1 MREKLRHPLVVILF
15 TVFVDLLG
23 FGIMIPIIPLLLA
36 NPHSAFYLLPK
47 SFTLQQGYILLG
59 FLSAVF
65 PIGQFIATPIL
76 GQLSDKFGRKN
87 LLAFSLFG
95 TCISYLIFALGIYT
109 RSLPLLFFSRFFDGL
124 TGGNISVAMASIA
137 DISLPQNRAKN
148 FGLIGAA
155 FGFGFIIGPF
165 LGGKLSDPSLVSW
178 FNALTPFL
186 FAAALSFVNVLSVMF
201 FFPETLKIKSHDLK
215 IKWSKSLN
223 NIMHAYSMKE
233 LRVLFLTNFLFQ
245 AGFSFFVTFFSVY
258 LINKFA
264 FNQGNIGDFFAYVGI
279 WVALTQAIIT
289 RKLSGKF
296 KEADILKVA
305 LFGTAAMLVVYI
317 FPTAAWQ
324 FLFVVP
330 FFAIFNG
337 LAQANSSGLVS
348 RSVDWTI
355 QGEILGVNAS
365 VQALAQ
371 SIPPILSGFIAA
383 RLSPESPIIVAS
395 AVIFLAAVV
404 FFFFYKPVKEPVHQ
418 DLA

>member
-1 MREKLRHPLVVILF
+1 MLEKLKHPLIVILF
-15 TVFVDLLG
+15 TVFVDMLG
-23 FGIMIPIIPLLLA
+23 FGILIPVIPLLLA
-36 NPHSAFYLLPK
+36 SPTSEFFLLPHN
-47 SFTLQQGYILLG
+47 FTIQQGYILLG

-76 GQLSDKFGRKN
+76 GQLSDKFGRKK

-109 RSLPLLFFSRFFDGL
+109 KNLPLLFFSRFFDGL

-137 DISLPQNRAKN
+137 DISLPKDRAKN

-155 FGFGFIIGPF
+155 FGFGFIVGPY
-165 LGGKLSDPSLVSW
+165 LGGKLSDPAIVSW
-178 FNALTPFL
+178 FSAITPFL
-186 FAAALSFVNVLSVMF
+186 FAAVLSFVNVLSVIF
-201 FFPETLKIKSHDLK
+201 FFPETLKELGHDLQ

-258 LINKFA
+258 LINKFG
-264 FNQGNIGDFFAYVGI
+264 FKQGNIGDFFAYIGI
-279 WVALTQAIIT
+279 WVAITQGLVT

-296 KEADILKVA
+296 KEADILKVS
-305 LFGTAAMLVVYI
+305 LFGVAGMLIVYML
-317 FPTAAWQ
+317 PNAAWQ

-337 LAQANSSGLVS
+337 LVQANSSGLVS
-348 RSVDWTI
+348 RSVDWKI
-355 QGEILGVNAS
+355 QGEVLGVNAS

-383 RLSPESPIIVAS
+383 SLSPESPIIVAAS
-395 AVIFLAAVV
+395 VIFAAAVIF
-404 FFFFYKPVKEPVHQ
+404 FIFYKPVKEPVHQ
-418 DLA
+418 A